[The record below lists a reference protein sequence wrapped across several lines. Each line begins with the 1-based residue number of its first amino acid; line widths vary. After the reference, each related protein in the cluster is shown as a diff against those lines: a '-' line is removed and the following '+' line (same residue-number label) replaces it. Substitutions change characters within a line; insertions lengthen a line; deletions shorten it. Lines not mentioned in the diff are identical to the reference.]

1 MTVALVDDQLLG
13 AVLRGCAPGDL
24 GSKQL
29 FTTGYWYVRLCQAV
43 LTAQQRHGALSRP
56 FADLP
61 AGLRSRA
68 LEAVL
73 ELPLEIGLVSLLELA
88 PTTARLRERHQLNI
102 LSIEALA
109 AASHLRAEV
118 FLSAESPRLADALA
132 QENLCVEIVSTEPPE
147 RPSP

>member
-1 MTVALVDDQLLG
+1 MTVALIDDQLLG
-13 AVLRGCAPGDL
+13 AVLRDGAPDDL

-43 LTAQQRHGALSRP
+43 LTAQERHGALSRP

-73 ELPLEIGLVSLLELA
+73 ELPAEIGLVSLRELA
-88 PTTARLRERHQLNI
+88 PTTARLRERHQLNV

-109 AASHLRAEV
+109 AASRLRAEV

-132 QENLCVEIVSTEPPE
+132 HENLRVEVVSSAPPS
-147 RPSP
+147 RPNR